1 MKTAFPVLLPTPWSE
16 ARILRDSVFVST
28 LLENLFQKHFLENL
42 ASTAFKAVVTCF
54 VSVSYFTFLS
64 KRLRILEISEAR
76 STSF

>member
-1 MKTAFPVLLPTPWSE
+1 M
-16 ARILRDSVFVST
+16 ST